1 MLKAVIFDVDGTL
14 AETEE
19 VHREA
24 FNTVFEQVGLGWY
37 WSSEE
42 YCELLKVFGGKE
54 RIRHFVETESI
65 DGISDEDI
73 LELHRLKTSL
83 YAELLPRT
91 AKLRPGV
98 ERLIQECLSRSVRL
112 AIATTTTESNVDALD
127 RAVGGS
133 LRLDAFDVVVG
144 GNTVPQKKPDPMVYQ
159 TTLEKLGLEPAEAI
173 AIEDASA
180 GVEAARGAGLRCLAT
195 PSYYTTAH
203 DLSNATVVV
212 YDLTNRGDGAPVTI
226 DYLEMLTD

>member
-1 MLKAVIFDVDGTL
+1 MLRAVIFDVDGTL

-24 FNTVFEQVGLGWY
+24 FNTVFEQAGLGWY

-65 DGISDEDI
+65 DGISDKDI
-73 LELHRLKTSL
+73 LELHQLKTSV

-91 AKLRPGV
+91 AELRPGV
-98 ERLIQECLSRSVRL
+98 ERLIEECLSRSVRL

-144 GNTVPQKKPDPMVYQ
+144 GNTVPQKKPDPMVYR

-180 GVEAARGAGLRCLAT
+180 GVQAARGASLRCLAS

-203 DLSNATVVV
+203 DLSHATVIVD
-212 YDLTNRGDGAPVTI
+212 DLANRGDGVPVTV
-226 DYLEMLTD
+226 DFLEMLTD

>member
-24 FNTVFEQVGLGWY
+24 FNTVFEQVGLGWF

-91 AKLRPGV
+91 ASFVLVWSASFKNACRGLFGWRLPLR
-98 ERLIQECLSRSVRL
+98 QQ
-112 AIATTTTESNVDALD
+112 NQM
-127 RAVGGS
+127 S
-133 LRLDAFDVVVG
+133 LR
-144 GNTVPQKKPDPMVYQ
+144 
-159 TTLEKLGLEPAEAI
+159 
-173 AIEDASA
+173 
-180 GVEAARGAGLRCLAT
+180 
-195 PSYYTTAH
+195 
-203 DLSNATVVV
+203 
-212 YDLTNRGDGAPVTI
+212 
-226 DYLEMLTD
+226 